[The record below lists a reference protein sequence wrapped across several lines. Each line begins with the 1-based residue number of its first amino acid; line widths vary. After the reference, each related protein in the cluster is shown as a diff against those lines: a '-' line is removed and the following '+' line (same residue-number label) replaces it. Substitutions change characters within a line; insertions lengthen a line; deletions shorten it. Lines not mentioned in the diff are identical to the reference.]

1 MSTIFN
7 AITNF
12 DNLYKSYV
20 QVSKSKNKYS
30 REALIFA
37 QNETSNLL
45 DLQQQLISGAY
56 KFDDYIEFKVFE
68 PKERVINAP
77 HFKDK
82 IVQIAIDNVLKPI
95 FEPTFI
101 NHSYACIDNRGT
113 HKAVE
118 KVQQNL
124 KQAKWQLKEPFI
136 IKFDVSRF
144 FYSIDREILKSILR
158 RKIKCNKTLS
168 LLDVI
173 IDSAARIDK
182 TGIPLGNATSQLFAN
197 IYLNELDNYCKRK
210 LRVKYYVRYM
220 DDVVAIIDGKEN
232 AKNIMNEMIAYVN
245 AHLNLTASIKKTKV
259 FPLDQ
264 GVNAFGFKIY
274 TTHKLLRNDSK
285 KKIKRKMKKM
295 KRLIIE
301 GSLDKE
307 KAEQIFGSWLGHAS
321 HSDSYNF
328 IRKLDN
334 KYDYIFIDNKG
345 RIRVKEMIKC

>member
-1 MSTIFN
+1 MSQIFKE
-7 AITNF
+7 ITDF
-12 DNLYKSYV
+12 DNLYAAYL

-30 REALIFA
+30 KEALLFS
-37 QNETSNLL
+37 QNETANLL
-45 DLQQQLISGAY
+45 DLQQQLINGTYS
-56 KFDDYIEFKVFE
+56 FDDYIEFKVFE

-82 IVQIAIDNVLKPI
+82 IVQIAIDNILKPI

-101 NHSYACIDNRGT
+101 SHSYACIDNRGT

-118 KVQQNL
+118 KVQRNL

-210 LRVKYYVRYM
+210 LKIKFYVRYM

-232 AKNIMNEMIAYVN
+232 TKNAMNKMIAYVN
-245 AHLNLTASIKKTKV
+245 AHLNLTASIKKTKI
-259 FPLDQ
+259 FPLAQ
-264 GVNAFGFKIY
+264 GVNVFGYKVY
-274 TTHKLLRNDSK
+274 TTHRLLRNDSK
-285 KKIKRKMKKM
+285 KKIKRKIKKM
-295 KRLIIE
+295 KRLIVE
-301 GSLDKE
+301 GRLKKE
-307 KAEQIFGSWLGHAS
+307 KAEQIFNSWYGHSKHANS
-321 HSDSYNF
+321 FNF
-328 IRKLDN
+328 IQSLIKKNDYVYLDN
-334 KYDYIFIDNKG
+334 KNI
-345 RIRVKEMIKC
+345 IRVKEVMK